1 MYGLPD
7 SAIIGTAKRLKG
19 RKGGRR
25 QKTTE
30 VGWED
35 FFFLVNAVK
44 HFRARRKTQ
53 KARALFYKKHGYYKQ

>member
-7 SAIIGTAKRLKG
+7 SAVVGTVKRLTKS
-19 RKGGRR
+19 RGGRR
-25 QKTTE
+25 KTTE

-44 HFRARRKTQ
+44 RFRARRIKQ
-53 KARALFYKKHGYYKQ
+53 KKRAEFFKKHGYYKQ

>member
-7 SAIIGTAKRLKG
+7 SALVGTVKRLNG

-25 QKTTE
+25 KSTE
-30 VGWED
+30 IGWED

-44 HFRARRKTQ
+44 RFRARGKAQ
-53 KARALFYKKHGYYKQ
+53 KARAQFYKKNGYYQQ

>member
-7 SAIIGTAKRLKG
+7 SAIVGTIKRLNG

-25 QKTTE
+25 KSTE

-44 HFRARRKTQ
+44 RFGARRKAR
-53 KARALFYKKHGYYKQ
+53 KARALFYKKHGYYQQ

>member
-7 SAIIGTAKRLKG
+7 SAVVGTLKRFKSH
-19 RKGGRR
+19 KGGRR
-25 QKTTE
+25 KTTE

-44 HFRARRKTQ
+44 RFRARRKAQ
-53 KARALFYKKHGYYKQ
+53 KARADFYKKHGYYRQ

>member
-7 SAIIGTAKRLKG
+7 SALVGTVKRLSRSAGG
-19 RKGGRR
+19 RKKG
-25 QKTTE
+25 TE

-44 HFRARRKTQ
+44 RFRARRRRQ
-53 KARALFYKKHGYYKQ
+53 KQRALFFKKHGYYQQ

>member
-1 MYGLPD
+1 MYGFPD
-7 SAIIGTAKRLKG
+7 SAVVGTVKRLRG

-25 QKTTE
+25 KSTTE

-44 HFRARRKTQ
+44 RFSARRRIQ
-53 KARALFYKKHGYYKQ
+53 KQRALFFKKHGYYKQ

>member
-7 SAIIGTAKRLKG
+7 SAVVGTVKRLNRSR
-19 RKGGRR
+19 RKS
-25 QKTTE
+25 TTE

-44 HFRARRKTQ
+44 HFRARRRAQ

>member
-7 SAIIGTAKRLKG
+7 SAVVGTLKRFKG
-19 RKGGRR
+19 RRGGRR
-25 QKTTE
+25 TTTE

-44 HFRARRKTQ
+44 RFRARRKAQ
-53 KARALFYKKHGYYKQ
+53 KARADFYKKHGYYRQ

>member
-7 SAIIGTAKRLKG
+7 SAVVGTIKRLN
-19 RKGGRR
+19 GRR
-25 QKTTE
+25 RKSTTE

-44 HFRARRKTQ
+44 HFRARRKAQ

>member
-7 SAIIGTAKRLKG
+7 SAVVGTVKRLNRRR
-19 RKGGRR
+19 RKS
-25 QKTTE
+25 TTE

-44 HFRARRKTQ
+44 HFRARRRAQ
-53 KARALFYKKHGYYKQ
+53 KARAQFYKKNGYYKH